1 MDKKEDFKI
10 MELCWAKIKGFPWWP
25 ALIRDIKYSNNEKYY
40 NIGYI
45 CESLGSDLDSSSLK
59 KWQENY
65 DEFKQGWTNPKDK
78 KSLKQNDFDCS
89 LAMADKISE
98 GKLTPED
105 HDNYILK
112 YKTKKIFVAYESK
125 ERIINKEFILPIFKN
140 ICQIVYK
147 SLEEKLILHYKKK
160 KYIIKRNILCLGFVY
175 CQSSNIGKIRLF
187 FDLFSKEGK
196 FEKSNELND
205 FLISLF
211 IIVSHSMVN
220 ARIEFSGKHKI
231 PKLKEN
237 ELNMTYRISEL
248 KDSENLLK
256 YFNNN
261 FFKDKKS
268 FDYSEFREKFIN
280 KVDTYDW
287 IFSPNG
293 IRYKLE
299 HNNY

>member
-1 MDKKEDFKI
+1 MGCCVSDSYKNLENILAIGEQEVTFEIYSSNIDKILEPIESVYNILKDISLIEYVNFLDGFLINIPFFDYNNLKI
-10 MELCWAKIKGFPWWP
+10 NF
-25 ALIRDIKYSNNEKYY
+25 SSNEKFLFEK
-40 NIGYI
+40 I
-45 CESLGSDLDSSSLK
+45 LLSDF
-59 KWQENY
+59 E
-65 DEFKQGWTNPKDK
+65 E
-78 KSLKQNDFDCS
+78 
-89 LAMADKISE
+89 I
-98 GKLTPED
+98 
-105 HDNYILK
+105 I
-112 YKTKKIFVAYESK
+112 TKKIFVAYESK
-125 ERIINKEFILPIFKN
+125 ETIIKKEYIFPIFQN
-140 ICQIVYK
+140 ICQIIYK
-147 SLEEKLILHYKKK
+147 SLEEKLTLYYKKK

-187 FDLFSKEGK
+187 FDLFSKNGK
-196 FEKSNELND
+196 FEQSKDLND

-211 IIVSHSMVN
+211 IIVSTSIIK
-220 ARIEFSGKHKI
+220 ARIELSSKHKI

-248 KDSENLLK
+248 KESENLLK

-268 FDYSEFREKFIN
+268 FEYSEFREKFIN
-280 KVDTYDW
+280 KDDTYDW

>member
-1 MDKKEDFKI
+1 MGCCISDAYRNLE
-10 MELCWAKIKGFPWWP
+10 
-25 ALIRDIKYSNNEKYY
+25 
-40 NIGYI
+40 NILAIGEEEVTFEIY
-45 CESLGSDLDSSSLK
+45 SSS
-59 KWQENY
+59 N
-65 DEFKQGWTNPKDK
+65 
-78 KSLKQNDFDCS
+78 
-89 LAMADKISE
+89 DKILE
-98 GKLTPED
+98 PIEYTY
-105 HDNYILK
+105 NILK
-112 YKTKKIFVAYESK
+112 YISLIEYVNFLDGFLINIPFFDYNNLKINFSSNEKFLTEEISLENFEEMIKKKIFVAYESK

>member
-1 MDKKEDFKI
+1 MGCCISETYKNLENILAIGEQEVTFEIYSSNIDKILEPIESVYNILKHISLIEYVNFLDGFLINIPFFDYNNLKI
-10 MELCWAKIKGFPWWP
+10 NF
-25 ALIRDIKYSNNEKYY
+25 SSNEKFLTEK
-40 NIGYI
+40 I
-45 CESLGSDLDSSSLK
+45 LLK
-59 KWQENY
+59 
-65 DEFKQGWTNPKDK
+65 
-78 KSLKQNDFDCS
+78 DFEE
-89 LAMADKISE
+89 I
-98 GKLTPED
+98 
-105 HDNYILK
+105 I
-112 YKTKKIFVAYESK
+112 TKKICVAYESK
-125 ERIINKEFILPIFKN
+125 EIIINKEIIFPIFQN
-140 ICQIVYK
+140 ICQIIYK
-147 SLEEKLILHYKKK
+147 SLEEKLILYYKKK

-237 ELNMTYRISEL
+237 ELNITYRISEL

>member
-1 MDKKEDFKI
+1 MGCCISDAYRNLE
-10 MELCWAKIKGFPWWP
+10 
-25 ALIRDIKYSNNEKYY
+25 
-40 NIGYI
+40 NILAIGEEEVTFEIY
-45 CESLGSDLDSSSLK
+45 SSS
-59 KWQENY
+59 N
-65 DEFKQGWTNPKDK
+65 
-78 KSLKQNDFDCS
+78 
-89 LAMADKISE
+89 DKILE
-98 GKLTPED
+98 PIEYTY
-105 HDNYILK
+105 NILK
-112 YKTKKIFVAYESK
+112 YISLIEYVNFLDGFLINIPFFDYNNLKINFSSNEKFLTEEISLENFEEMITKKIFVAYESK

>member
-1 MDKKEDFKI
+1 MGCCISDAYRNLE
-10 MELCWAKIKGFPWWP
+10 
-25 ALIRDIKYSNNEKYY
+25 
-40 NIGYI
+40 NILAIGEEEVTFEIY
-45 CESLGSDLDSSSLK
+45 SSS
-59 KWQENY
+59 N
-65 DEFKQGWTNPKDK
+65 
-78 KSLKQNDFDCS
+78 
-89 LAMADKISE
+89 DKILE
-98 GKLTPED
+98 PIEYTY
-105 HDNYILK
+105 NILK
-112 YKTKKIFVAYESK
+112 YISLIEYVNFLDGFLINIPFFDYNNLKINFSSNEKFLTEEISLENFEEMITKKIFVAYESK

-268 FDYSEFREKFIN
+268 YEYSEFREKFIN

>member
-1 MDKKEDFKI
+1 MGCCISDAYRNLE
-10 MELCWAKIKGFPWWP
+10 
-25 ALIRDIKYSNNEKYY
+25 
-40 NIGYI
+40 NILAIGEEEVTFEIY
-45 CESLGSDLDSSSLK
+45 SSS
-59 KWQENY
+59 N
-65 DEFKQGWTNPKDK
+65 
-78 KSLKQNDFDCS
+78 
-89 LAMADKISE
+89 DKILE
-98 GKLTPED
+98 PIEYTY
-105 HDNYILK
+105 NILK
-112 YKTKKIFVAYESK
+112 YISLIEYVNFLDGFLINIPFFDYNNLKINFSSNEKFLTEEISLENFEEMITKKIFVAYESK
-125 ERIINKEFILPIFKN
+125 EIIINKEFIFPIFQN
-140 ICQIVYK
+140 ICQIIYK
-147 SLEEKLILHYKKK
+147 SLEEKLTLYYKKK

-248 KDSENLLK
+248 KESENLLK

-268 FDYSEFREKFIN
+268 YEYSEFREKFIN

>member
-1 MDKKEDFKI
+1 MGCCISDAYRNLE
-10 MELCWAKIKGFPWWP
+10 
-25 ALIRDIKYSNNEKYY
+25 
-40 NIGYI
+40 NILAIGEEEVTFEIY
-45 CESLGSDLDSSSLK
+45 SSS
-59 KWQENY
+59 N
-65 DEFKQGWTNPKDK
+65 
-78 KSLKQNDFDCS
+78 
-89 LAMADKISE
+89 DKILE
-98 GKLTPED
+98 PIEYTY
-105 HDNYILK
+105 NILK
-112 YKTKKIFVAYESK
+112 YISLIEYVNFLDGFLINIFFFDYNNLKINFSSNEKFLTEEISLENFEEMITKKIFVAYESK

-280 KVDTYDW
+280 KDDTYDW

-299 HNNY
+299 HNNF

>member
-1 MDKKEDFKI
+1 MGCCVSDSYKNLENILAIGEQEVTFEIYSSNIDKILEPIESVYNILKDISLIEYVNFLDGFLINIPFFDYNNLKI
-10 MELCWAKIKGFPWWP
+10 NF
-25 ALIRDIKYSNNEKYY
+25 SSNEKFLTEE
-40 NIGYI
+40 I
-45 CESLGSDLDSSSLK
+45 SL
-59 KWQENY
+59 ENF
-65 DEFKQGWTNPKDK
+65 EE
-78 KSLKQNDFDCS
+78 
-89 LAMADKISE
+89 MI
-98 GKLTPED
+98 
-105 HDNYILK
+105 
-112 YKTKKIFVAYESK
+112 TKKIFVAYESK

>member
-1 MDKKEDFKI
+1 MGCCISDAYRNLE
-10 MELCWAKIKGFPWWP
+10 
-25 ALIRDIKYSNNEKYY
+25 
-40 NIGYI
+40 NILAIGEEEVTFEIY
-45 CESLGSDLDSSSLK
+45 SSS
-59 KWQENY
+59 N
-65 DEFKQGWTNPKDK
+65 
-78 KSLKQNDFDCS
+78 
-89 LAMADKISE
+89 DKILE
-98 GKLTPED
+98 PIEYTY
-105 HDNYILK
+105 NILK
-112 YKTKKIFVAYESK
+112 YISLIEYVNFLDGFLINIPFFDYNNLKINFSSNEKFLTEEISLENFEEMITKKIFVAYESK

-261 FFKDKKS
+261 FFINNKI
-268 FDYSEFREKFIN
+268 FDYI
-280 KVDTYDW
+280 
-287 IFSPNG
+287 
-293 IRYKLE
+293 
-299 HNNY
+299 

>member
-1 MDKKEDFKI
+1 MGCCISDAYRNLE
-10 MELCWAKIKGFPWWP
+10 
-25 ALIRDIKYSNNEKYY
+25 
-40 NIGYI
+40 NIIAIGEEEVTFEIY
-45 CESLGSDLDSSSLK
+45 SSS
-59 KWQENY
+59 N
-65 DEFKQGWTNPKDK
+65 
-78 KSLKQNDFDCS
+78 
-89 LAMADKISE
+89 DKILE
-98 GKLTPED
+98 PIEYTY
-105 HDNYILK
+105 NILK
-112 YKTKKIFVAYESK
+112 YISLIEYVNFLDGFLINIPFFDYNNLKINFSSNEKFLTEEISLENFEEMITKKIFVAYESK

>member
-1 MDKKEDFKI
+1 MGCCISDAYRNLE
-10 MELCWAKIKGFPWWP
+10 
-25 ALIRDIKYSNNEKYY
+25 
-40 NIGYI
+40 NILAIGEEEVTFEIY
-45 CESLGSDLDSSSLK
+45 SSS
-59 KWQENY
+59 N
-65 DEFKQGWTNPKDK
+65 
-78 KSLKQNDFDCS
+78 
-89 LAMADKISE
+89 DKILE
-98 GKLTPED
+98 PIEYTY
-105 HDNYILK
+105 NILK
-112 YKTKKIFVAYESK
+112 YISLIEYVNFLDGFLINIPFFDYNNLKINFSSNEKFLTEEISLENFEEMITKKILVAYESK